1 MTLPDLVKSLIL
13 EIAVPGVGLT
23 TCLVFVDAESLLLL
37 QILVKKGLQKDVI
50 NGISKF
56 NTTAGLITLDL
67 LGIQHGFH
75 PAENTV

>member
-13 EIAVPGVGLT
+13 EIAVPGLT

-37 QILVKKGLQKDVI
+37 QILVKKGLQKEII

-56 NTTAGLITLDL
+56 NTSA
-67 LGIQHGFH
+67 
-75 PAENTV
+75 